1 MTLVEVMVCA
11 AIGAIALAV
20 AMKVWVFTAYSF
32 AAMENYGDLDQCSRT
47 ALDVMSRD
55 VRQAKELS
63 SWTTNK
69 LVFTDTD
76 GSTFSY
82 TYNPQAGTLVRLW
95 GGQSTILLRDC
106 DYMHFSVW
114 QRSPSPSNNFTF
126 YPASGPT
133 TAKLIDLS
141 WKCSR
146 SICNKKVNTE
156 TMQSAKIVIRN

>member
-11 AIGAIALAV
+11 VIGAIALAV

-32 AAMENYGDLDQCSRT
+32 AAMENYSDLDQCSRT

-63 SWTTNK
+63 SWTTNQ
-69 LVFTDTD
+69 LVFTDMD
-76 GSTFSY
+76 GSSFSY
-82 TYNPQAGTLVRLW
+82 TYNPKTGTLVRRW
-95 GGQSTILLRDC
+95 SGQNTILLKDC
-106 DYMHFSVW
+106 DYMTFSVS
-114 QRSPSPSNNFTF
+114 QRNPSNNFSF

-133 TAKLIDLS
+133 TAKLIDVA

-146 SICNKKVNTE
+146 RICNEKVNTE